1 MSDDAPTSPKALS
14 PNEKQQVSKL
24 VETRF
29 KGYASARLAKLSEP
43 VLNELVRMC
52 SSPKDDPVT
61 TTEEKVGRI
70 LEAKKELQKE
80 ARRTETRCETP
91 APPPAYDSPPPSI
104 PEEPPDPPETP
115 PPPKITAAP
124 PSPATKIV
132 RPVFKTQHEI
142 NIIAFNSLKLRLD
155 REELEDEWDAAVLEF
170 SKYDVL
176 MLSEVRASDALFK
189 KRAVRLVEMLNDCS
203 ESKWGMSFSDPCGPG
218 AKEVHLVIAK
228 HPIGIIGVGT
238 LTALD
243 GMAMD
248 HAPIV
253 ATLEDIRFTGELKR
267 INVVSVHMPPKSN
280 RDRRAARDAQIRK
293 LAATYAAEAS
303 ARLGQPFTN
312 QAAKELRKKASYVAH
327 VIGGDFNADA
337 KELRDL
343 DVERH
348 GWEIVLGSVR
358 TSSGGKSYDNWLINR
373 DCKDHLTVGADVL
386 DLTQYANFSR
396 GQQGISDHAPIA
408 LRLREV
414 PRMNAP
420 AVAQTRAS
428 MRKAKV
434 EADTAAYLKEPNNT
448 SSGEAVQ
455 LW

>member
-1 MSDDAPTSPKALS
+1 MSEAVTTAKPQLS
-14 PNEKQQVSKL
+14 HSEREQVAKL
-24 VETRF
+24 VDTRF
-29 KGYASARLAKLSEP
+29 KGYAHVRLGKLP
-43 VLNELVRMC
+43 VAVLDELVKLC
-52 SSPKDDPVT
+52 SSPKDSPVT
-61 TTEEKVGRI
+61 TTEEKVQRV
-70 LEAKKELQKE
+70 LEAKKELEKE
-80 ARRTETRCETP
+80 ARRTEKRCETP
-91 APPPAYDSPPPSI
+91 APPPASVGPVIAIPLYDPP
-104 PEEPPDPPETP
+104 PPETP
-115 PPPKITAAP
+115 PPKITSAP
-124 PSPATKIV
+124 RPPASKIV
-132 RPVFKTQHEI
+132 RPVFRTQHEI

-203 ESKWGMSFSDPCGPG
+203 DNQWTMTHSEPCGPG

-228 HPIGIIGVGT
+228 HPVGIIAVGT
-238 LTALD
+238 LNTLD
-243 GMAMD
+243 GLTMD
-248 HAPIV
+248 HAPVV

-280 RDRRAARDAQIRK
+280 RDRRAARDAQIMK
-293 LAATYAAEAS
+293 LTSTYVAEAQS
-303 ARLGQPFTN
+303 RLGQPFTN
-312 QAAKELRKKASYVAH
+312 QAAKELRKKTSYVAH

-337 KELRDL
+337 KELREL
-343 DVERH
+343 DVEKH
-348 GWEIVLGSVR
+348 GWEVVLGSVR

-386 DLTQYANFSR
+386 DLTQYANFSK
-396 GQQGISDHAPIA
+396 GQQGLSDHAPIA

-414 PRMNAP
+414 PRINAP

-428 MRKAKV
+428 MRKV
-434 EADTAAYLKEPNNT
+434 EADAATASHLIDPCAKEET
-448 SSGEAVQ
+448 HE